1 MVEKSRDFGAT
12 WLCAAFA
19 VGMWRYHD
27 GFTVGF
33 GSRKEDLVDK
43 RGDPKTILEKVR
55 FFIDNLPV
63 EFRPEGGADSAFM
76 RIINPDNGATITG
89 EAGDNIGRG
98 GRQSIYFVDESAFI
112 QRQEAKD
119 AALSQNTNCQI
130 DISTPNGNGNAF
142 YKKRMSGK
150 VPVFVMD
157 WKDDPRKDQ
166 AWYEKQKRELE
177 EVIVAQEIDRDYNAS
192 QENVFIPAKWVNA
205 CIDAHKKLGW
215 EATGG
220 KAVAFDPA
228 DVGDARA
235 IAGRHGNVI
244 NLAKEI
250 KQGDI
255 RDALPVVREAVFKE
269 GLDQFVYDADGMG
282 APIIK
287 LSIEDD
293 LRVKGI
299 QILPYRGGG
308 EIDKPNEKNQKL
320 DKFNKDAFENAR
332 AQDWYYFRELCENT
346 YNAVEKGVYTNPSEM
361 ISFDSEHIDKTTMA
375 NLVAELSRPQRKYAG
390 SGKIRVE
397 SKPEMKSRGVASP
410 NLADSAI
417 MVMREIKIKEPD
429 TSYEP
434 YNDVDAVSVW

>member
-1 MVEKSRDFGAT
+1 M
-12 WLCAAFA
+12 
-19 VGMWRYHD
+19 
-27 GFTVGF
+27 
-33 GSRKEDLVDK
+33 
-43 RGDPKTILEKVR
+43 
-55 FFIDNLPV
+55 
-63 EFRPEGGADSAFM
+63 
-76 RIINPDNGATITG
+76 
-89 EAGDNIGRG
+89 
-98 GRQSIYFVDESAFI
+98 
-112 QRQEAKD
+112 
-119 AALSQNTNCQI
+119 
-130 DISTPNGNGNAF
+130 
-142 YKKRMSGK
+142 
-150 VPVFVMD
+150 
-157 WKDDPRKDQ
+157 
-166 AWYEKQKRELE
+166 
-177 EVIVAQEIDRDYNAS
+177 
-192 QENVFIPAKWVNA
+192 
-205 CIDAHKKLGW
+205 
-215 EATGG
+215 
-220 KAVAFDPA
+220 
-228 DVGDARA
+228 GDARA

-255 RDALPVVREAVFKE
+255 RDALPMVREAVFKE

-293 LRVKGI
+293 LKVKGI

-308 EIDKPNEKNQKL
+308 EIDRPNEKNQKL

>member
-1 MVEKSRDFGAT
+1 MDYKNPNYSEVYAQRSARLNQIRSNPELLQACHVHYKSNPWDFVNDWGMTFEPRNIEKNLPAAIPFVLFPRQVEFLHWLYERWRCGEPGLVEKSRDFGAT

-55 FFIDNLPV
+55 FFIDNLPI

-205 CIDAHKKLGW
+205 CIDAHKKLGL
-215 EATGG
+215 GG
-220 KAVAFDPA
+220 DRRQS
-228 DVGDARA
+228 GC
-235 IAGRHGNVI
+235 
-244 NLAKEI
+244 
-250 KQGDI
+250 
-255 RDALPVVREAVFKE
+255 VR
-269 GLDQFVYDADGMG
+269 
-282 APIIK
+282 
-287 LSIEDD
+287 S
-293 LRVKGI
+293 
-299 QILPYRGGG
+299 
-308 EIDKPNEKNQKL
+308 
-320 DKFNKDAFENAR
+320 
-332 AQDWYYFRELCENT
+332 C
-346 YNAVEKGVYTNPSEM
+346 
-361 ISFDSEHIDKTTMA
+361 
-375 NLVAELSRPQRKYAG
+375 
-390 SGKIRVE
+390 
-397 SKPEMKSRGVASP
+397 
-410 NLADSAI
+410 
-417 MVMREIKIKEPD
+417 
-429 TSYEP
+429 
-434 YNDVDAVSVW
+434 